1 MMSQD
6 EPHLE
11 MYEREHVVFQNIK
24 NFPELHHNALLK
36 QIVPKFMA
44 KTTFEKTRDSLLEKE
59 IIFVTNRG
67 NMKFYLPTEN
77 YEEKLHQ
84 RIERNTNTTF
94 HDLKLTIKK
103 LDTDYSHKD
112 ADEKIS
118 LANTLLRNLIRVDNG
133 FTLLDS
139 AKNPK
144 KTLYRDEHLTI
155 QQLIN
160 HVFEVIRKDKDFEII
175 FPSIVSNLGIMM
187 PPTSLELE
195 F

>member
-1 MMSQD
+1 MVSHN
-6 EPHLE
+6 EPNIE
-11 MYEREHVVFQNIK
+11 MYERERVVFQNIK
-24 NFPELHHNALLK
+24 DFPELHHNALLK

-59 IIFVTNRG
+59 IIFVTTRG

-77 YEEKLHQ
+77 YEEKLHH
-84 RIERNTNTTF
+84 RIERNTNTIF
-94 HDLKLTIKK
+94 HDLKLKIKK

-112 ADEKIS
+112 TDEKIS
-118 LANTLLRNLIRVDNG
+118 LANTLLRNLIQVDSG

-175 FPSIVSNLGIMM
+175 LPSIVSSLGIMM
-187 PPTSLELE
+187 PQVSLDK
-195 F
+195 

>member
-1 MMSQD
+1 MMSHN
-6 EPHLE
+6 EPSLE
-11 MYEREHVVFQNIK
+11 VYERERIVFQSIQN
-24 NFPELHHNALLK
+24 NPELHHNALIK
-36 QIVPKFMA
+36 QIVPKYMA

-67 NMKFYLPTEN
+67 NKKFYFLTKN
-77 YEEKLHQ
+77 YEEKLHY
-84 RIERNTNTTF
+84 RIERNTNTIF

-112 ADEKIS
+112 VDEKIS
-118 LANTLLRNLIRVDNG
+118 LTNTLLKNLILVDNG
-133 FTLLDS
+133 FTILDS

-160 HVFEVIRKDKDFEII
+160 HVFEVMRKDKDFQII
-175 FPSIVSNLGIMM
+175 FPSVVSNLGMMM
-187 PPTSLELE
+187 PPTSLDK
-195 F
+195 

>member
-1 MMSQD
+1 MMSHN
-6 EPHLE
+6 EPNLE
-11 MYEREHVVFQNIK
+11 VYERERVVFQNIK
-24 NFPELHHNALLK
+24 DFPELHHNALLK

-59 IIFVTNRG
+59 VIFVTTRG

-77 YEEKLHQ
+77 YEEKLYH

-94 HDLKLTIKK
+94 HDSKLTIKK

-112 ADEKIS
+112 TDEKIS
-118 LANTLLRNLIRVDNG
+118 LANTLLSNLIKVDNG

-187 PPTSLELE
+187 PPVSLDR
-195 F
+195 

>member
-1 MMSQD
+1 
-6 EPHLE
+6 
-11 MYEREHVVFQNIK
+11 MYERERVVFQSIK
-24 NFPELHHNALLK
+24 DNPELHHNALIK

-44 KTTFEKTRDSLLEKE
+44 KATFEKTRDSLLEKE
-59 IIFVTNRG
+59 IIFVTTRG

-77 YEEKLHQ
+77 YEEKLHY
-84 RIERNTNTTF
+84 RIERNTNTIF
-94 HDLKLTIKK
+94 HDLKLIIKK

-118 LANTLLRNLIRVDNG
+118 LANTLLRNLIKVDNG
-133 FTLLDS
+133 FTILDS

-160 HVFEVIRKDKDFEII
+160 HVFEVIRKDKDLLINII
-175 FPSIVSNLGIMM
+175 KMIFNIKTVLLYNMDMM
-187 PPTSLELE
+187 ESY
-195 F
+195 FGD

>member
-1 MMSQD
+1 MVSQD
-6 EPHLE
+6 EPNLE
-11 MYEREHVVFQNIK
+11 VYERERVVFQSIK
-24 NFPELHHNALLK
+24 DNPDLHHNALLK

-59 IIFVTNRG
+59 IIFVSTRG
-67 NMKFYLPTEN
+67 NMKFYFPTKN

-84 RIERNTNTTF
+84 RIERNTNNTF
-94 HDLKLTIKK
+94 HDLKLKIKK

-118 LANTLLRNLIRVDNG
+118 LANTLLRNLIQVDNG

-175 FPSIVSNLGIMM
+175 FPSIVSNLGMMM
-187 PPTSLELE
+187 PQVSLDK
-195 F
+195 